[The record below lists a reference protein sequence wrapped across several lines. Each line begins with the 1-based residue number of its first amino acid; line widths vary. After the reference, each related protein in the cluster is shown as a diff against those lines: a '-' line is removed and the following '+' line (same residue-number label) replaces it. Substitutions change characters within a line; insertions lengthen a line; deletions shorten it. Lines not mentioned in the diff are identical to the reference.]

1 MKQIFSILTLLSVSL
16 CSLIAVEKPNIVVFL
31 VDDMGVMD
39 TSVPFLAD
47 EAGEP
52 VVHPLNE
59 WYRTP
64 SMARLAELGIRFSTF
79 YAQSVCSPT
88 RASIMTGQNA
98 TRHATTQWIK
108 PEGNNK
114 GKYGPEEWNWIGLNK
129 DSVTFPRILQA
140 DGYRTSYFGKAHFGP
155 IDSEGADPLNLGFD
169 VNVGGACW
177 GRPKSYYGRDHYG
190 NHPKYAK
197 KMTHNVPHLEAYY
210 ESDTFLTEAL
220 TIEAKKELS
229 HAVEANEPFFLYLSH
244 YAVHSPFNSDPRF
257 AENYTDT
264 GKSKN
269 AQAFATLIE
278 GIDKSLGDVLDHL
291 EELGVAENTLVIF
304 LGDNGS
310 DAPLG
315 GTHKVACSA
324 PLKGKK
330 ATHYEGGM
338 RVPFI
343 TAWAK
348 PDASNPHQQALPI
361 AQGAIQSQLGT
372 VMDLYSTILEV
383 AGAKN
388 PESHVS
394 DGYDL
399 QTLLSGKADPAHP
412 EVFLMHF
419 PHDHRSKYFTSYR
432 NGDWKLVYHYYPIM
446 NKQSGHYELFNLKD
460 DFSESKNV
468 ANQNS
473 EKLNAMF
480 QGMVAQLD
488 QEGALYPVDE
498 TGREL
503 RPIAP

>member
-1 MKQIFSILTLLSVSL
+1 
-16 CSLIAVEKPNIVVFL
+16 
-31 VDDMGVMD
+31 
-39 TSVPFLAD
+39 
-47 EAGEP
+47 
-52 VVHPLNE
+52 
-59 WYRTP
+59 
-64 SMARLAELGIRFSTF
+64 
-79 YAQSVCSPT
+79 
-88 RASIMTGQNA
+88 
-98 TRHATTQWIK
+98 
-108 PEGNNK
+108 
-114 GKYGPEEWNWIGLNK
+114 
-129 DSVTFPRILQA
+129 
-140 DGYRTSYFGKAHFGP
+140 
-155 IDSEGADPLNLGFD
+155 LGFD